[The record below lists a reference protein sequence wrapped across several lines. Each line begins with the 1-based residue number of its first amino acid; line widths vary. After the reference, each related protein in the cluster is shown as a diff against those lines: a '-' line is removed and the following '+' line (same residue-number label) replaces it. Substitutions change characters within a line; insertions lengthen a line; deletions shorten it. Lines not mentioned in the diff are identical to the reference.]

1 MLAPRRSVG
10 TVNTRARARAH
21 ARSRRRPPGRLWV
34 PTLAIAAPL
43 AVSLFGT
50 LYWVRRAAGAASTV
64 KLELQLGSTA
74 AIAIVLATL
83 CIAQLRGRRRAE
95 RALRGIIERQ
105 SRVLEE
111 VSATSRMMELLQ
123 VCHSLA
129 EMAEVICGALPKLL
143 TGVDG
148 AFYVARGPENTLEL
162 QARWGEPAPAQSFA
176 PEDCWA
182 LRRGHPHLFDPARP
196 GIACAHAGSSGRACL
211 CVPLVADGYAFG
223 VLHLNAAGGGRIPSG
238 VQRLAATLTEQLA
251 LAVGNLKLQE
261 SLRTGAERD
270 PLTELYNRRHLE
282 ISLQRELARA
292 QRHGYAVSAVMLDVD
307 HFKDFNDTNGHEAG
321 DAVLREVA
329 QVLKRHTRAEDIA
342 CRWGGEEF
350 LLVLPGCAV
359 DDAYAKAEA
368 IREAI
373 AQLRVFCRGN
383 ALPRVTA
390 SLGIACHPVDGE
402 RMEDLINAADAAL
415 YHAKAAGRD
424 RVVATDPPG
433 EVVLFDPPG
442 ERRALKTG

>member
-10 TVNTRARARAH
+10 TVNTRARK
-21 ARSRRRPPGRLWV
+21 RPPGRLWA
-34 PTLAIAAPL
+34 PALAIAAPFAVWLGGALFWARRVAGTPGPVNLGAPL
-43 AVSLFGT
+43 AG
-50 LYWVRRAAGAASTV
+50 
-64 KLELQLGSTA
+64 TA
-74 AIAIVLATL
+74 AIAIALAAV
-83 CIAQLRGRRRAE
+83 CIAQLRARRRAE
-95 RALRGIIERQ
+95 SALRGIIERQ

-148 AFYVARGPENTLEL
+148 AFYVARGPENALEL
-162 QARWGEPAPAQSFA
+162 QARWGELAPAQSFA

-182 LRRGHPHLFDPARP
+182 LRRGHPHLYEPQRP
-196 GIACAHAGSSGRACL
+196 GIACVHAGSSGRTCL
-211 CVPLVADGYAFG
+211 CVPLVADGHAFG
-223 VLHLNAAGGGRIPSG
+223 VLHLNAAGGERILSG

-307 HFKDFNDTNGHEAG
+307 HFKDFNDANGHEAG

-350 LLVLPGCAV
+350 LLVLPGCVV
-359 DDAYAKAEA
+359 DDAFAKAEA

-424 RVVATDPPG
+424 RVVATDAPG

-442 ERRALKTG
+442 EPRALKAG

>member
-1 MLAPRRSVG
+1 M
-10 TVNTRARARAH
+10 
-21 ARSRRRPPGRLWV
+21 
-34 PTLAIAAPL
+34 
-43 AVSLFGT
+43 SLGGT
-50 LYWVRRAAGAASTV
+50 LFWLRRVAGATGTI
-64 KLELQLGSTA
+64 KLELPLAGTV
-74 AIAIVLATL
+74 AIAIALVVV
-83 CIAQLRGRRRAE
+83 CIAQLRGRRTAE
-95 RALRGIIERQ
+95 RALRGIIDRQ

-143 TGVDG
+143 TGVGG
-148 AFYVARGPENTLEL
+148 AFYVARGPENALEL

-182 LRRGHPHLFDPARP
+182 LRRGHPHLYEPERA
-196 GIACAHAGSSGRACL
+196 GIACVHAGSSGRACL
-211 CVPLVADGYAFG
+211 CVPLVADGHAFG
-223 VLHLNAAGGGRIPSG
+223 VLHVIAAGSERIPSG

-292 QRHGYAVSAVMLDVD
+292 QRHGYAVSAAMLDVD

-390 SLGIACHPVDGE
+390 SLGIACYPVDGE

-424 RVVATDPPG
+424 RVVATDAPG
-433 EVVLFDPPG
+433 QVVLFDPPG
-442 ERRALKTG
+442 ERRALKAG